1 MARVV
6 LVGLPGTG
14 KSTVGRRVA
23 ALLDCNFVDTDI
35 LIRQTTGKSSAELLR
50 TKGEEYFREQELSV
64 LQKALDIGG
73 VVATGG
79 GVVTTPKAREIL
91 KSAPTVWLDSSDQQL
106 ERRVRYGDR
115 PLLATNPRKQL
126 AALRAQRSSWY
137 EEVARV
143 KVMSNGSEAAIAS
156 EIAELVK
163 GWSCE

>member
-14 KSTVGRRVA
+14 KSTLGRRVA
-23 ALLDCNFVDTDI
+23 ALLGCDFVDTDH
-35 LIRQTTGKSSAELLR
+35 LIRQTTGQSSADLLR
-50 TKGEEYFREQELSV
+50 AKGEEYFREQEFNSLRR
-64 LQKALDIGG
+64 ALDSDG

-79 GVVTTPKAREIL
+79 GVVSTPEARKLL

-115 PLLATNPRKQL
+115 PLLGTNPRKQL
-126 AALRAQRSSWY
+126 AVLRAQRTSWY

-143 KVMSNGSEAAIAS
+143 KVMSNGSEAAVAN
-156 EIAELVK
+156 EIAELAK
-163 GWSCE
+163 EWTCE